1 MNRNI
6 ILTTILGLMLMA
18 SAALAQ
24 SAAPSGGKTLGTVVN
39 GNTTTDFEA
48 ARLSDSDTNRLKAWN
63 TFAAANPSVASELGR
78 NPSLVSNDDYVNKHV
93 DLAKLFS
100 DNPGLRDAMVA
111 NPGNYVVPTS
121 KPAE

>member
-24 SAAPSGGKTLGTVVN
+24 STAQSAGKTLGTVVN
-39 GNTTTDFEA
+39 GNTTTDFQA
-48 ARLSDSDTNRLKAWN
+48 AHVSDLDINRLKAWSN
-63 TFAAANPSVASELGR
+63 FAAANPPVARELGHS
-78 NPSLVSNDDYVNKHV
+78 PSLISNDNFVNKHA

-100 DNPGLRDAMVA
+100 ENPGLRDAMIA
-111 NPGNYVVPTS
+111 DPANYVVPTS